1 MKRVILLF
9 IYMWITF
16 AAYGEGDHKKEKR
29 PDDRKINVGIRGG
42 FNSSMFLVS
51 NLKIKDVTIDE
62 IQNNYKIGYFRCSLH
77 ALQHEETF
85 YTARDIV

>member
-62 IQNNYKIGYFRCSLH
+62 IQNNYKIGYSVLSSCVS
-77 ALQHEETF
+77 T
-85 YTARDIV
+85 

>member
-62 IQNNYKIGYFRCSLH
+62 IQNRLFRCSLH